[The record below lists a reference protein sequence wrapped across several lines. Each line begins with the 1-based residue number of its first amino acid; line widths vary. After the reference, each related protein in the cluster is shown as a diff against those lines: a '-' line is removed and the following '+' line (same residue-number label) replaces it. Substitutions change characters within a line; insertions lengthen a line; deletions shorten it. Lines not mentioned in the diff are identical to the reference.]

1 MRTPVIGRSSRP
13 LSSIRSLLVIGFGLI
28 LLLNLISAIIGYRSL
43 RQMETNMQTTLEEAN
58 RIREL
63 SLQAQSEFLL
73 ARQSEAGFLD
83 SWRTL
88 GFDAANKEFV
98 PDNQKHIA
106 LARQSLDQLD
116 ALAKASSDND
126 MQNLASQTA
135 KVRPLLGSYEE
146 FFAATVSKIQE
157 RGRADG
163 LEAVL
168 KNQLD
173 SIEADVASLK
183 DPELHD
189 LVLQIRADEQGYF
202 NTGRAEYIDSVTILV
217 NKFDK
222 LISSYSS
229 AQLTAEGKV
238 LSAADLIK
246 RLDEYH
252 ANFSALVLLDQEV
265 RTNTTVFRDITKDIN
280 SITAQIGSESEKGV
294 LRVREQMVAASNE
307 QTVALIATSL
317 MALGLAILAAF
328 YLARRIL
335 HPLGQLSQAARE
347 IGRGHFDQMV
357 PVAGQDEF
365 AMLGE
370 VFNTMTTR
378 LRDLIGSL
386 ELRVAERTTEL
397 TQANAALQAEIIERQ
412 RADEALRRQNEYLAA
427 LHNTTL
433 GIISRFDLK
442 DLLQTLMGRAGQLL
456 SAPHGF
462 IYLVEPNG
470 IEMERKVGLGSFNDL
485 PVTRLKRGEG
495 LSGRVWENGQP
506 LVIDD
511 YDNWPGRSK
520 SMGYGIVQSVLGVP
534 LITQSVNEEGGD
546 FSSQVVGVLGMAYG
560 FDSGRRF
567 GEPEIELLNRF
578 ASLAS
583 IALDNARL
591 FAEAQRLLKETE
603 QRAAELQFVNNIG
616 QTLTQELD
624 LTTMIDRVGNKLRES
639 LKVEDIGIG
648 VYDEKNNI
656 MQAPYV
662 YRAGKR
668 LTVEPFA
675 LNAFNF
681 RVSKL
686 GKTLVVNKNADRHWR
701 KLGAISAGAESPK
714 AFVMVPL
721 MAGKELVGGISI
733 QDFEHENA
741 FSDLSVNLLE
751 TIASNMGTAFQNAR
765 LFDETQRLLKET
777 EQRAAELASLNSV
790 GELMAKTL
798 NVKTVTRNVGDK
810 VREIFNAE
818 IANILLYDPKS
829 GMVHLT
835 YSYSNR
841 YFEEEPP
848 WKLEEG
854 GLSSRII
861 VTRQPLLLN
870 TAREMDENGAAAYVT
885 APAEGEDVQSYLGV
899 PIMVGDRVL
908 GVIDVQSLRHDAFD
922 QNNLRILRTL
932 ASGLGVALENAR
944 LFAETQRLFNEAQEA
959 QKAAETATL
968 AKSTFLATMSHEIRT
983 PMNGIIGMTG
993 LLLGTDLTHEQK
1005 DYAETIRKSSDALLT
1020 IINDIL
1026 DFSKIESGK
1035 MEMENQPFHLRECI
1049 ESALDLVATK
1059 AAEKNLDLA
1068 CQIED
1073 GTPRAIF
1080 GDVTRLRQI
1089 LLNLLTNAVKFT
1101 EKGEVVVTVKPSTL
1115 AANMLE
1121 ITVRDTG
1128 IGIPKDRMDRL
1139 FNSFTQVDAS
1149 TTRKYGG
1156 TGLGLAISKRLAEL
1170 MGGEMWVESEGPQ
1183 KGSCF
1188 SFTLHAEPA
1197 ELPKT
1202 YRVADPERLRGKSVL
1217 IVDDNRTNR
1226 HILVAQL
1233 NKWGMFPH
1241 EFESPID
1248 ALKWIQEGASF
1259 DLAIF
1264 DMHMPEM
1271 DGVQLAR
1278 GIYKTGKRQTPPLIL
1293 FSSVG
1298 LRKDVSEDKELFAA
1312 LIYKPLKLSQLFD
1325 VLIGVFDQTSKTG
1338 APTITSPAKVQL
1350 DGDMA
1355 KHHPL
1360 RILLAE
1366 DNAVNQKLAL
1376 RLLEQMGYRADMV
1389 SNGVEAMESLERQIY
1404 DVILMDVQMPEMDG
1418 LKATR
1423 GIRKLTN
1430 TIQPHIIA
1438 MTANA
1443 MEGDR
1448 EMCIE
1453 AGMNDYI
1460 SKPIRV
1466 NELVEALLKAETKK
1480 FDHQER

>member
-1 MRTPVIGRSSRP
+1 
-13 LSSIRSLLVIGFGLI
+13 
-28 LLLNLISAIIGYRSL
+28 
-43 RQMETNMQTTLEEAN
+43 
-58 RIREL
+58 
-63 SLQAQSEFLL
+63 
-73 ARQSEAGFLD
+73 
-83 SWRTL
+83 
-88 GFDAANKEFV
+88 
-98 PDNQKHIA
+98 
-106 LARQSLDQLD
+106 
-116 ALAKASSDND
+116 
-126 MQNLASQTA
+126 
-135 KVRPLLGSYEE
+135 
-146 FFAATVSKIQE
+146 
-157 RGRADG
+157 
-163 LEAVL
+163 
-168 KNQLD
+168 
-173 SIEADVASLK
+173 
-183 DPELHD
+183 
-189 LVLQIRADEQGYF
+189 
-202 NTGRAEYIDSVTILV
+202 
-217 NKFDK
+217 
-222 LISSYSS
+222 
-229 AQLTAEGKV
+229 
-238 LSAADLIK
+238 
-246 RLDEYH
+246 
-252 ANFSALVLLDQEV
+252 
-265 RTNTTVFRDITKDIN
+265 
-280 SITAQIGSESEKGV
+280 
-294 LRVREQMVAASNE
+294 
-307 QTVALIATSL
+307 
-317 MALGLAILAAF
+317 
-328 YLARRIL
+328 
-335 HPLGQLSQAARE
+335 
-347 IGRGHFDQMV
+347 
-357 PVAGQDEF
+357 
-365 AMLGE
+365 
-370 VFNTMTTR
+370 
-378 LRDLIGSL
+378 
-386 ELRVAERTTEL
+386 
-397 TQANAALQAEIIERQ
+397 
-412 RADEALRRQNEYLAA
+412 
-427 LHNTTL
+427 
-433 GIISRFDLK
+433 
-442 DLLQTLMGRAGQLL
+442 
-456 SAPHGF
+456 
-462 IYLVEPNG
+462 
-470 IEMERKVGLGSFNDL
+470 
-485 PVTRLKRGEG
+485 
-495 LSGRVWENGQP
+495 
-506 LVIDD
+506 
-511 YDNWPGRSK
+511 
-520 SMGYGIVQSVLGVP
+520 
-534 LITQSVNEEGGD
+534 
-546 FSSQVVGVLGMAYG
+546 
-560 FDSGRRF
+560 
-567 GEPEIELLNRF
+567 
-578 ASLAS
+578 
-583 IALDNARL
+583 
-591 FAEAQRLLKETE
+591 
-603 QRAAELQFVNNIG
+603 
-616 QTLTQELD
+616 
-624 LTTMIDRVGNKLRES
+624 
-639 LKVEDIGIG
+639 
-648 VYDEKNNI
+648 
-656 MQAPYV
+656 
-662 YRAGKR
+662 
-668 LTVEPFA
+668 
-675 LNAFNF
+675 
-681 RVSKL
+681 
-686 GKTLVVNKNADRHWR
+686 
-701 KLGAISAGAESPK
+701 
-714 AFVMVPL
+714 MVPL